1 MDSEVETVFLS
12 DTTSSFRG
20 LKELA
25 ERALAQVS
33 DDEIHRTLDDEA
45 NSIAVIMQHMAGNLR
60 SRFTDFLT
68 SDGEKPDRH
77 RDAEFESSGAA
88 RAVLISRWEEGWGC
102 LFGALAELRGSDLL
116 RTVYIRAEPHTV
128 VKALHRQLTHQ
139 AYHVGQIVLLARHFA
154 GARWVTLSVPKGQSE
169 AFNARL
175 RASAAA
181 SGHDAPPR

>member
-1 MDSEVETVFLS
+1 MDNEIETVFLS
-12 DTTSSFRG
+12 DTTSSFHG
-20 LKELA
+20 LKGLA
-25 ERALAQVS
+25 ERALAQVG
-33 DDEIHRTLDDEA
+33 DDDLHRTLDGEA

-68 SDGEKPDRH
+68 SDGEKPDRR
-77 RDAEFESSGAA
+77 RDAEFESSGAS
-88 RAVLISRWEEGWGC
+88 RAALVSRWEEGWGC
-102 LFGALAELRGSDLL
+102 LFGALAELRGDDLL

-175 RASAAA
+175 MATVEA
-181 SGHDAPPR
+181 SGH